1 MTRRIKRSADY
12 ELRLEIKNAGFIAP
26 PREDQRNWMLN
37 RVMSEASSELE
48 YIHSVAPGFIAGSQQ
63 PINVNRGNQVPD
75 DQSIMEDWQI
85 PVMRAMA
92 NSVAQCRGDIL
103 EIGIGRGIAS
113 DFIQDNNPRSH
124 TLVECNDG
132 LFANMQ
138 SWKDLYP
145 NSEIHLLHGKWQDC
159 VTEDQQYDGIL
170 FHTYPLTEQEFVE
183 NVVQGVTFA
192 EHFFDLASRLLRPG
206 GAFTYLSN
214 ESDSLSRGHQRA
226 LFKCFDTVNL
236 TLIENLDIP
245 VDSRDSLWLREI
257 VHVVAGKS
265 NDEI

>member
-12 ELRLEIKNAGFIAP
+12 VLKLEIKNSEFIAP

-37 RVMSEASSELE
+37 RIMSEASSELE
-48 YIHSVAPGFIAGSQQ
+48 YIHSVAPEYIEGGHEKIA
-63 PINVNRGNQVPD
+63 ITRGDEVPD

-92 NSVAQCRGDIL
+92 NSVSVSAGDIL

-113 DFIQDNNPRSH
+113 DFIQFNKPRSH

-132 LFANMQ
+132 IFANMVE
-138 SWKDLYP
+138 WKQGYP
-145 NSEIHLLHGKWQDC
+145 DRAINLLKGMWQDC
-159 VTEDQQYDGIL
+159 VSDDQRYDGIL

-192 EHFFDLASRLLRPG
+192 EHFFELAGNILRPG

-214 ESDSLSRGHQRA
+214 ESDSLSRAHQRV
-226 LFKCFDTVNL
+226 LFKYFDSVNL
-236 TLIENLDIP
+236 TMIKNLDIP
-245 VDSRDSLWLREI
+245 SNSQDSLWLREI
-257 VHVVAGKS
+257 VHVVANKDAQHS
-265 NDEI
+265 

>member
-1 MTRRIKRSADY
+1 
-12 ELRLEIKNAGFIAP
+12 
-26 PREDQRNWMLN
+26 
-37 RVMSEASSELE
+37 
-48 YIHSVAPGFIAGSQQ
+48 
-63 PINVNRGNQVPD
+63 
-75 DQSIMEDWQI
+75 
-85 PVMRAMA
+85 
-92 NSVAQCRGDIL
+92 
-103 EIGIGRGIAS
+103 
-113 DFIQDNNPRSH
+113 
-124 TLVECNDG
+124 
-132 LFANMQ
+132 MQ